1 MPDFVEVVGVDSVG
15 FVVVGLAFEP
25 VEDPISPV
33 DICFPQVPDQKVPG
47 DIGGIGSKFSQEKR
61 NTGCS
66 DVGHIF
72 EHFLFELFV
81 APALPAQNKP

>member
-15 FVVVGLAFEP
+15 FVVVRLAFEP

-33 DICFPQVPDQKVPG
+33 DICFPQVPDQKVPWN
-47 DIGGIGSKFSQEKR
+47 IRGIGSKFSQEKR
-61 NTGCS
+61 NTSCS
-66 DVGHIF
+66 DIGHID

-81 APALPAQNKP
+81 APAFPAQNEP